1 MPTKVL
7 ARKGERWIDHHRLY
21 TGWENK
27 KVCLDL
33 YDLIITHQSNDY
45 FEGLSNDYFEGL
57 SNDFKYQQS
66 ATKSWMLL
74 LKEIH
79 IEQVSLR
86 R

>member
-45 FEGLSNDYFEGL
+45 FEGLSND
-57 SNDFKYQQS
+57 FKYQQS
-66 ATKSWMLL
+66 TTKSWMLL
-74 LKEIH
+74 LKEIY